1 MYVLATERA
10 LQKLQI
16 YGFAEP
22 IDVRV
27 EGLPEGVIFE
37 CPRSE
42 KDGETSKKVT
52 LKISGSTTELFQG
65 AIRIVAESTESKQV
79 QPVTFTTADKSLVT
93 EFWLTVPTPL
103 APVET
108 SP

>member
-1 MYVLATERA
+1 MPITIDR
-10 LQKLQI
+10 QH
-16 YGFAEP
+16 GFVEP

-27 EGLPEGVIFE
+27 EGLPEGVTFE

-52 LKISGSTTELFQG
+52 LKISGSTAELFQG
-65 AIRIVAESTESKQV
+65 AIRIVAESTESKQA
-79 QPVTFTTADKSLVT
+79 QAATFATADKSLVS
-93 EFWLTVPTPL
+93 EFWLTVPKPP
-103 APVET
+103 APAEA

>member
-1 MYVLATERA
+1 M
-10 LQKLQI
+10 
-16 YGFAEP
+16 EP

-27 EGLPEGVIFE
+27 EGLPEGVTFE

-52 LKISGSTTELFQG
+52 LKLSGSTTEPFQG
-65 AIRIVAESTESKQV
+65 VIRIVAESTESKRMQAA
-79 QPVTFTTADKSLVT
+79 TFATADQTLIT
-93 EFWLTVPTPL
+93 DFWLTVPKPP
-103 APVET
+103 APVEA